1 MEGVYLTSF
10 LFKQHSFINKNHVKS
25 AVHLSQRLKIV
36 EALLLDRQRA
46 QQGDGFDL
54 YVGRLKKLSQEN
66 FPYDMI
72 YSAVIMCSNA
82 NISEQ
87 RKIAQSV
94 TVCLYRGFGYAKIE
108 PLIAD
113 FNVKT
118 VQALLKEIPELEQQ
132 IALSRQTNK

>member
-1 MEGVYLTSF
+1 
-10 LFKQHSFINKNHVKS
+10 
-25 AVHLSQRLKIV
+25 
-36 EALLLDRQRA
+36 
-46 QQGDGFDL
+46 
-54 YVGRLKKLSQEN
+54 
-66 FPYDMI
+66 
-72 YSAVIMCSNA
+72 MCSNA

-108 PLIAD
+108 QLIAE